1 MNMCMIDVTEIPNVQ
16 RGDIATLIGRDRDQ
30 EITAEDIAQ
39 WSDTI
44 NYEVVSRIASH
55 IPRYPTSTTE
65 L

>member
-1 MNMCMIDVTEIPNVQ
+1 MNMCMIDVTEIPDVQ
-16 RGDIATLIGRDRDQ
+16 RGDIATLIGCDRDQ
-30 EITAEDIAQ
+30 EITAEEIAR

-55 IPRYPTSTTE
+55 IPRYPTSPTA